1 MTNAESIL
9 CELDSSGALEKE
21 TKNRIQSWLC
31 LKEEYANCID
41 PEIYAMKPR
50 PAKQEDV
57 HQMASNLSSLHRPNL
72 YKRKNHHSSDTESNI
87 LHVIEEVSEP
97 TPTHELSSMLSGQDD
112 SSSMS
117 DSSDVNWLNN
127 AKMMV

>member
-9 CELDSSGALEKE
+9 SDLDASGALEND

-50 PAKQEDV
+50 PAAKSEDIPIS
-57 HQMASNLSSLHRPNL
+57 SNLSSTHRPNL
-72 YKRKNHHSSDTESNI
+72 YKIKNYHSSDTESNI
-87 LHVIEEVSEP
+87 LHVIGKF
-97 TPTHELSSMLSGQDD
+97 LFNILMLTISIFHFYRG
-112 SSSMS
+112 SF
-117 DSSDVNWLNN
+117 
-127 AKMMV
+127 